1 MAAAETASDSSANNP
16 AAKEEAALP
25 IPDKPS
31 EIDSVDGIDVD
42 EEDAGYWDDGQF
54 DVLELHDRVP
64 CDIEQS
70 DPFIGM
76 QHSSAQSDANAADYD
91 FMLQR

>member
-1 MAAAETASDSSANNP
+1 MPVGQPRASIRALYLCIVDHDSPVERFS
-16 AAKEEAALP
+16 
-25 IPDKPS
+25 
-31 EIDSVDGIDVD
+31 
-42 EEDAGYWDDGQF
+42 
-54 DVLELHDRVP
+54 RVP